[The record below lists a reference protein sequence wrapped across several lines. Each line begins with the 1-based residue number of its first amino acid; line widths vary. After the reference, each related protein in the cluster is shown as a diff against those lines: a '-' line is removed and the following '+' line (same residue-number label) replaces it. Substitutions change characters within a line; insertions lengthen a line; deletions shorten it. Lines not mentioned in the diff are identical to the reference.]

1 MDKPVSYFQTDR
13 RWAAND
19 YSAPGEST
27 TIAKSGCGPT
37 SMAMVLASWAD
48 AKVTPETECA
58 WALEHGYKAAH
69 QGTYYSYFVPA
80 GKRYGLTVERINT
93 VNIYGQT
100 TSAALAAHDKA
111 AAALANGDLVIACM
125 GVGNW
130 TTSGHYVLCWKLSGN
145 TIYINDPAST
155 RKTRTEGDYALFK
168 TQVKYY
174 WIVRHP
180 DAQKEDNDMMTQ
192 EQFNQMA
199 DKYICGL
206 ADKPPAEWSEDAR
219 KWAEQLGIIQ
229 GDSQGRM
236 QYKAPCTREQMVVF
250 LKRLADKLEK

>member
-1 MDKPVSYFQTDR
+1 MDKPVSFFQTDV
-13 RWAAND
+13 RWANKD

-37 SMAMVLASWAD
+37 SMAMVLATWVD
-48 AKVTPETECA
+48 AKVTPATECA
-58 WALEHGYKAAH
+58 WALKHGYKAAR

-93 VNIYGQT
+93 ANIYGKT

-111 AAALANGDLVIACM
+111 AAALAEGDLVIACM
-125 GVGNW
+125 GIGNW
-130 TTSGHYVLCWKLSGN
+130 TTSGHYVLCWAINGN
-145 TIYINDPAST
+145 TIYINDPIST
-155 RKTRTEGDYALFK
+155 RKARTEGDYALFK

-180 DAQKEDNDMMTQ
+180 EAQKEEEIMTQ
-192 EQFNQMA
+192 DQFNKMMDA
-199 DKYICGL
+199 YVAGL
-206 ADKPPAEWSEDAR
+206 AEKEPSDWSAEAR
-219 KWAEQLGIIQ
+219 DWAEQSGIIQ
-229 GDSQGRM
+229 GDSQHRM

-250 LKRLADKLEK
+250 LKRLADRLEK